1 MSKAIVVDGDV
12 SRIVIRVNSEIAKLL
27 PVGYLS
33 SWNMGMV
40 ALGQPIIFEY
50 PVDQIELCLQEL
62 QNMAELPDVGVET
75 VKKNLEVKSR
85 FFYRVGHILLIS
97 HENLTEFVGFS
108 LVDIYRKILA
118 PNQIRNCI
126 LYYVNKGEIYQ
137 RHALG
142 KFSALMTETNG
153 AFSVTQDSRNM
164 SYKVEVLL
172 VCFMTMFKKEDV
184 DEFFS
189 DVCTVNKLR
198 EKANKWRLAE
208 KQS

>member
-1 MSKAIVVDGDV
+1 MLNPVVVDGDV
-12 SRIVIRVNSEIAKLL
+12 SRIVIRVNPEIAKLL
-27 PVGYLS
+27 PPGYLS
-33 SWNMGMV
+33 SWNVGMV
-40 ALGQPIIFEY
+40 ASGQPILFEY
-50 PVDQIELCLQEL
+50 PVDQMELCLQTL
-62 QNMAELPDVGVET
+62 QDLSELPNVGADM
-75 VKKNLEVKSR
+75 VKENMSIRSR

-164 SYKVEVLL
+164 SYKVEALL